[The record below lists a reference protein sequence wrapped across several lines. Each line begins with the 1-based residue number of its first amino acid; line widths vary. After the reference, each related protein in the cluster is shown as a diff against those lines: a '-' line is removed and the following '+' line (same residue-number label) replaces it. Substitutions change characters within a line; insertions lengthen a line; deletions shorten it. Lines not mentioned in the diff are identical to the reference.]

1 MKKPTAKYE
10 QSEQSET
17 PAQLKRKV
25 KRLQKRI
32 HLAKAVLSER
42 TTEDQLNTL
51 ADALKMKFKG
61 GA

>member
-1 MKKPTAKYE
+1 MKKTTAKYE
-10 QSEQSET
+10 QPEQNET
-17 PAQLKRKV
+17 PAQLKRKM